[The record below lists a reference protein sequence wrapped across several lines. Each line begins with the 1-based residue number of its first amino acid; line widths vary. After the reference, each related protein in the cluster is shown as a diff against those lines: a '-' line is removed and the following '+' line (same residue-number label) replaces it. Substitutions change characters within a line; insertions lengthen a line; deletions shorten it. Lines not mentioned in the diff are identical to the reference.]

1 MRLDK
6 LTLDD
11 IGPFR
16 HLDLAFPR
24 GQDDTRADVHLLVGP
39 NGSGKS
45 TILEALSQLFTAGH
59 PGFAGRCRSPYAT
72 AAVEAR
78 GETLAWSLA
87 RPKSR
92 HLDWNGIRL
101 ANAMNDGFPSHFGRV
116 PGMVLHLTNRPWD
129 ELLAKKARFQNQHTL
144 VFAYGSGRRL
154 NTSHLAGV
162 VNLTANPLAE
172 AASFE
177 KPESAG
183 AFFQWILNVVAG
195 RAIAA
200 QQGRDDKARQLG
212 GSLARVKEALRA
224 VTGEQTVEFELNDEL
239 TGVIVVL
246 GAQRVPHAQLPAGLV
261 GLLSWVGDLIM
272 RVDRLPWEGD
282 APFDEREFILLLD
295 EVEVHLHPA
304 WQRRVLPMIERLFP
318 RAQVI
323 AATHSPFIIQSASD
337 AWVHRLAV
345 EDGWSDASPP
355 IRGPI
360 GESYSAI
367 TQDILGV
374 DSEFSLAVEADW
386 TTLRALKERVLAGQ
400 APKADFD
407 ALAKQ
412 LATRGEEIHR
422 LVAVEVRQTERQLAL
437 QRHVP

>member
-16 HLDLAFPR
+16 HLELEFPH

-45 TILEALSQLFTAGH
+45 TILEALSQLFTSGD
-59 PGFAGRCRSPYAT
+59 PGFAGRCRSPEAT
-72 AAVEAR
+72 AAVEAQ

-87 RPKSR
+87 RSKSGK
-92 HLDWNGIRL
+92 LEWNGLRL
-101 ANAMNDGFPSHFGRV
+101 TPRDQGYPTHFGRV
-116 PGMVLHLTNRPWD
+116 PGMVTHLTNRPW
-129 ELLAKKARFQNQHTL
+129 EEVLAKKARFENQHTL
-144 VFAYGSGRRL
+144 VFAYGAGRRL
-154 NTSHLAGV
+154 KTDLSGIVNITS
-162 VNLTANPLAE
+162 NPLSD
-172 AASFE
+172 AASFD
-177 KPESAG
+177 KPDSAG
-183 AFFQWILNVVAG
+183 TFLQWILNIVAG

-200 QQGRDDKARQLG
+200 QQGREHRARQLG
-212 GSLARVKEALRA
+212 ESLDRVKAALKA
-224 VTGEQTVEFELNDEL
+224 VTGKDVEFELNDDL
-239 TGVIVVL
+239 TGVVVVL
-246 GAQRVPHAQLPAGLV
+246 GGVTVPAAQLPAGLV

-282 APFDEREFILLLD
+282 APLDEREFILLLD

-323 AATHSPFIIQSASD
+323 AATHSPFVIQSASD
-337 AWVHRLAV
+337 AWVHRLGV
-345 EDGWSDASPP
+345 SDGWSNVSPP

-360 GESYSAI
+360 GESYMAV

-374 DSEFSLAVEADW
+374 GSEFSLAVEAEW
-386 TTLRALKERVLAGQ
+386 TALRGLKDRVLAGE

-407 ALAKQ
+407 ALAKR